1 MGKAV
6 CVFCGANP
14 GNDPQFGELAE
25 RFGALLAQKGLRLV
39 YGGGKV
45 GLMGAVANGSLA
57 KKGKVTGVIPKFLVD
72 KEIAHNRLNELL
84 VVATMHE
91 RKKKMADLA
100 DAFVALPG
108 GMGTLEELF
117 EVLTWAQ
124 LGLHRKPIVVLNVA
138 GFFDPLLTFLDQAT
152 QTGFIRREHR
162 QLVLTATTEAEAL
175 QVIDDFQPVE
185 VDKWLVTNREA

>member
-1 MGKAV
+1 M
-6 CVFCGANP
+6 FCGANP
-14 GNDPQFGELAE
+14 GNDPQFGAVAE
-25 RFGALLAQKGLRLV
+25 RFGAMLAQQGSRLI

-45 GLMGAVANGSLA
+45 GLMGAVANGCIS

-84 VVATMHE
+84 VVATMHD

-124 LGLHRKPIVVLNVA
+124 LGLHRKPMVVLNVA
-138 GFFDPLLTFLDQAT
+138 GFYDSLLGFLDHAT
-152 QTGFIRREHR
+152 ETGFISREHR
-162 QLVLTATTEAEAL
+162 QLVLTATTEEEAL
-175 QVIDDFQPVE
+175 QKIADYQPVE